1 MFKGLKFFVAVSGLF
16 LFSGLPL
23 YARSMVQ
30 RDSTLTQKKLSE
42 PCSQQRVHRV
52 GDVSFCVT
60 NWGFLGSE
68 MRDKDESPGGCFN
81 PYSNQYNPAPSF
93 EFPKGS
99 DLEYLFQGAIWV
111 GGVVEG
117 ETLVS
122 VGADGWEGV
131 NELYPDA
138 EPDGCIKEKSIYLN
152 TPNCNPTDTTG
163 AVSEQDIIA
172 EYTDTSITWPSSD
185 PNDGRPHRPLNI
197 KVIQKSHSWSGTGFD
212 RFIITDY
219 YIVNIGMKNIDSA
232 YVGFFYDG
240 DVYHISTNAGWADDI
255 AGFKSSY
262 VSPANET
269 TEVNLAWLAD
279 NNGDPLKVNWDYR
292 SVRGAT
298 AMMVLDSPNPAL
310 KYSFNWWLSWGYTPF
325 TLDFGP
331 QKQVNWDNWIAKY
344 GAWCSGE
351 GQTGTPCGD
360 RSKYFLIS
368 NEEIDYDQ
376 IYACIDHT
384 ADGWLPP
391 HPDSCA
397 TFANGYDARY
407 LLSFGPFEL
416 LSQDTL
422 HFVVAFIG
430 GDSFHIY
437 ANNPIDPYNP
447 DTFYSKLN
455 FSDLAQNAIRAES
468 LYQSGYTYV
477 TPPKPF
483 NLEAKY
489 MGEGEVLLN
498 WTKVEKGFVV
508 GYNIYRGTQSG
519 VYNDTQFYAQ
529 PTDSISY
536 IDSGLVVGQIYYYAV
551 TSVNSIGESGKS
563 DELAVVVGGPQV
575 RPEGVK
581 VSDNGDGNSLH
592 LEWQAL
598 PDTTVTGFRVH
609 YGTASGIYTRMADAG
624 YTFNYD
630 LTGLGADTTYYIVL
644 TAYNRSLIEG
654 FNSNQVSGTPH
665 SIPMIPTGF
674 EARAGNRCVDL
685 VWNANKEFDL
695 AGYKVFRRRIPGGTR
710 FQLGYVPASDTF
722 YSDTTVY
729 NDSNYQYNLSA
740 VDTDSNE
747 SGLAYSYVVTP
758 DIAQIGNLYFYPY
771 DYVFGWGNADLIP
784 NPGEYLQLYFR
795 IQNLSYNYL
804 LNPKAIA
811 HTDDPCIYK
820 AYIESDTLYGE
831 TADPYSSVR
840 FDYHPVKGGRY
851 WQRYLVM
858 IRSDCPSGDTVY
870 IPLDFY
876 DNLNTYLGSDTIA
889 FQVVGTDSTPPRAV
903 QVDCYPKISTGT
915 DTIMALIED
924 GADIKEALALI
935 KNSLDSSLI
944 ASLPLH
950 DDGINGD
957 LQAGD
962 RVFSGIYTG
971 GAVGDFYVDISATDI
986 FNNSLVSKKLAGFST
1001 KTFQSNNSILFY
1013 HRYGGG
1019 DFSRWIISGNNVS
1032 GGFYITASS
1041 RGAWLSAL
1049 DSLGKGY
1056 DFWDEFYRGE
1066 VPSNILLGYTPD
1078 GQIIYTDDF
1087 GDLSVSSKMS
1097 LIDLLSNY
1105 GKLLISSGALG
1116 LILDSTTFYRQ
1127 YLHAD
1132 LITPYFN
1139 AYYPTDGV
1147 LGVPQE
1153 QMFLGNFFPFITQ
1166 TGFCEEIDPV
1176 PPATTVLKYHASNY
1190 QSSGS
1195 AAIKYVN
1202 YGPADS
1208 TRVIY
1213 YAFNWANLSNTDRY
1227 RLLKGSHTW
1236 LVTEV
1241 EEEYTPKGNLPDR
1254 FSLFQNYPNPFNP
1267 NTLIEYALP
1276 QASLVKLVIYN
1287 ILGQKVKVL
1296 VDEYQKPGY
1305 KRILWDGKN
1314 DKGQMVS
1321 SGIYFYQ
1328 LKAGEQVF
1336 TKKMI
1341 MVK

>member
-1 MFKGLKFFVAVSGLF
+1 MFKSLKFFVVVSGLF

-23 YARSMVQ
+23 YARSMEQ
-30 RDSTLTQKKLSE
+30 KDTILTQKKLSV
-42 PCSQQRVHRV
+42 PCAQQRVHRV
-52 GDVSFCVT
+52 GNVNFSVT
-60 NWGFLGSE
+60 NWGFVGSE
-68 MRDKDESPGGCFN
+68 TRYEDESYGGCFN
-81 PYSNQYNPAPSF
+81 PYPDLSRPAPSF
-93 EFPKGS
+93 EFPSGS
-99 DLEYLFQGAIWV
+99 GLEYLFLGAIWV
-111 GGVVEG
+111 GGIVEG

-122 VGADGWEGV
+122 VGADGWLQV
-131 NELYPDA
+131 NEMFPDKD
-138 EPDGCIKEKSIYLN
+138 PDGCIKEKSISSV
-152 TPNCNPTDTTG
+152 TPNCNPPDTFG
-163 AVSEQDIIA
+163 AISEQDIIA
-172 EYTDTSITWPSSD
+172 EYTDTLVEGLNED
-185 PNDGRPHRPLNI
+185 DYDKRPHKPLDI
-197 KVIQKSHSWSGTGFD
+197 RIIQKSYSWSGVGFD
-212 RFIITDY
+212 KFIIVDY
-219 YIVNIGMKNIDSA
+219 NIINIGSHNLDST
-232 YVGFFYDG
+232 YIGFFYDG
-240 DVYHISTNAGWADDI
+240 DVYHISKGATGFLDDI
-255 AGFKSSY
+255 TGFKSSY
-262 VSPANET
+262 VSPVNET
-269 TEVNLAWLAD
+269 TEVNLIWLAD
-279 NNGDPLKVNWDYR
+279 DNGDPTAGDWEYR

-298 AMMVLDSPNPAL
+298 AIKVLEGPNPAL
-310 KYSFNWWLSWGYTPF
+310 KYSFNWWVSNGYDS
-325 TLDFGP
+325 TLDWGP
-331 QKQVNWDNWIAKY
+331 WKVSSRDRWFASTGRNSFLDGNL
-344 GAWCSGE
+344 
-351 GQTGTPCGD
+351 GTPTGD
-360 RSKYFLIS
+360 KAKYFLMS
-368 NEEIDYDQ
+368 NGELDYDQ
-376 IYACIDHT
+376 IRTCIDYS
-384 ADGWLPP
+384 DSGWLPP
-391 HPDSCA
+391 SSGCYEL
-397 TFANGYDARY
+397 ANGGDAKY

-422 HFVVAFIG
+422 HFVVAFIA

-447 DTFYSKLN
+447 DSFYNKLN
-455 FSDLAQNAIRAES
+455 FEDLVHKAIRAES

-592 LEWQAL
+592 LEWQTL

-609 YGTASGIYTRMADAG
+609 YGTASGIYTRMVDAG

-644 TAYNRSLIEG
+644 TAYNQSLIEG

-665 SIPMIPTGF
+665 SIPMTPTGF

-685 VWNANKEFDL
+685 VWNANKELDL
-695 AGYKVFRRRIPGGTR
+695 AGYKVFRRRMPPGPR
-710 FQLGYVPASDTF
+710 FQIAQVSAPTTF
-722 YSDTTVY
+722 YSDTMVY
-729 NDSNYQYNLSA
+729 NDSNYQYSLLA
-740 VDTDSNE
+740 VDKDSNE
-747 SGLAYSYVVTP
+747 SGLAYSYAVTP

-811 HTDDPCIYK
+811 QTDDPCIYK

-831 TADPYSSVR
+831 SAPPNSYAR
-840 FDYHPVKGGRY
+840 FDYHPVRGGRY

-858 IRSDCPSGDTVY
+858 IRSDCPSGDSVY

-876 DNLNTYLGSDTIA
+876 DHLNTYVGSDTIS

-1001 KTFQSNNSILFY
+1001 KTFQTNNSILFY

-1116 LILDSTTFYRQ
+1116 LVSDTTAFYRQ

-1202 YGPADS
+1202 YGSADS

-1213 YAFNWANLSNTDRY
+1213 YAFNWANLSNADRY

-1314 DKGQMVS
+1314 GQGQMVS